1 MIKFKSLRLAL
12 NVFWVVLSISACQ
25 NTGDGADS
33 NENPIR
39 LKGEIMA
46 SSRVTNLNLQSTRF
60 VEGQLVGVTIA
71 DAQST
76 HDNVAWMADVNGYL
90 VNMGADVS
98 WGIDEITVYAYHPYK
113 AGMSTNSLFSVQ
125 TDQSTDEGYLKS
137 DLLWAKKTAVKTDAL
152 VTLSFAHKLTKL
164 NVKLESD
171 DIDDLSG
178 ATISICGTDIATLF
192 NSQTGELSASV
203 EKNIKDIKAS
213 VTTSAAFQASC
224 IIVPQTLSDGTT
236 FIRVEHAGVTYEYKL
251 PASFTFY
258 EGRVYTFT
266 ITINKN
272 NPGDVGAMVPDM
284 PWG

>member
-1 MIKFKSLRLAL
+1 MIKFRRLRLAL
-12 NVFWVVLSISACQ
+12 NVFLVALCISACQ
-25 NTGDGADS
+25 NTGDREES

-39 LKGEIMA
+39 LKGEIVA

-76 HDNVAWMADVNGYL
+76 HDNVAWIADANGYFT
-90 VNMGADVS
+90 NMGADVS
-98 WGIDEITVYAYHPYK
+98 WGTDEITVHAYHPYK
-113 AGMSTNSLFSVQ
+113 AGMSPNSLFSVQ
-125 TDQSTDEGYLKS
+125 TDQSTNEGYLKS
-137 DLLWAKKTAVKTDAL
+137 DLLWVKKTAVKTDAP
-152 VTLSFAHKLTKL
+152 VTLSFAHKLAKL

-171 DIDDLSG
+171 DIDDLGG
-178 ATISICGTDIATLF
+178 ATISICGTNIATHF
-192 NSQTGELSASV
+192 NLQTGELASSV

-224 IIVPQTLSDGTT
+224 IIIPQTISGGTA
-236 FIRVEHAGVTYEYKL
+236 FIKVEHAGIVYEYRL
-251 PASFTFY
+251 PESITFG
-258 EGRVYTFT
+258 EGKVYTFT

-272 NPGDVGAMVPDM
+272 NPGDVGAIVPDM